1 MERRRDTQDMAQPL
15 CRHRPK
21 SAWRSACSQAFAVA
35 RLWLPYAASIG
46 LGAAALVGLGSTGV
60 GGLTVAKGWALARY
74 NAGVTLSY
82 TAWSAF
88 RFGLFGGDGATT
100 ASLLGG
106 MPAPAGSRLDR
117 AVQKVATFL
126 TEESDLDCDDKI
138 KMLSASPPT
147 PYIIPTG
154 EPNAFAAGR
163 QDRTI
168 VAVSEGL
175 LARLD
180 EKELCAVI
188 AHELGHILH
197 ADVGKHMQQAAMT
210 AGFAGALDFGWSIL
224 TERPSRSS
232 KKKDEEEKDSA
243 VVAGLAL
250 MAVGAAQYALGS
262 LTRMAYSRSDEFA
275 ADAVAARLPNGAQAL
290 ARALRKIEAAAAR
303 GVKRDTLGISG
314 NALAAL
320 FIANGKAHDVPAS
333 LGEWMATHPSTE
345 RRIER
350 LAALAHGRGE
360 AFQLSSKDSWMEW
373 VFPDREK
380 T

>member
-1 MERRRDTQDMAQPL
+1 MAQPL

-21 SAWRSACSQAFAVA
+21 SAWRSACSQALALA

-88 RFGLFGGDGATT
+88 RFGLVGGDGATT
-100 ASLLGG
+100 ASLFGG
-106 MPAPAGSRLDR
+106 MPAPAGSKLDR
-117 AVQKVATFL
+117 AVQKVATYL
-126 TEESDLDCDDKI
+126 AEESDLDCDDKI

-163 QDRTI
+163 KDRTI

-180 EKELCAVI
+180 ERELCAVI

-232 KKKDEEEKDSA
+232 KKKDKEEGDSA
-243 VVAGLAL
+243 AVAGLAL

-275 ADAVAARLPNGAQAL
+275 ADAVAARMPNGAQAL

-303 GVKRDTLGISG
+303 GVKRDKLGLSG

-320 FIANGKAHDVPAS
+320 FIANGKAHDAPAS
-333 LGEWMATHPSTE
+333 LGEWMSTHPNTE

-350 LAALAHGRGE
+350 LAVLAHTRGE
-360 AFQLSSKDSWMEW
+360 AFQLSENSWMEW
-373 VFPDREK
+373 VFADR
-380 T
+380 